1 MSEKRILIVGG
12 SGFVGWNL
20 ASFLSRTY
28 PVTLTW
34 HRTLTPHP
42 RVSSVQFGGLHDKD
56 ACVALVQQLNPSVV
70 IYAAGISDPVRAE
83 KDPAVMMLTH
93 TNGANHMLIAADYV
107 KAKSVFISSDYVFAG
122 IEGNYHE
129 GDTTIPY
136 NALGKAKLSAEN
148 FIRSRSLNHVVIR
161 CAPLLGRGTLDHPSW
176 LDRLRD
182 PMVSSKKITL
192 SRKQIHNPVHVRE
205 LATAID
211 RVLQYDVRNKILH
224 LGGLTRISE
233 YDLAVKFLEHF
244 GMGAD
249 RVAPFDSVLEY
260 QYQDY
265 SLNFTQTLKLL
276 KTEALL
282 LEQSFD
288 LL

>member
-20 ASFLSRTY
+20 ASLLSRTY

-34 HRTLTPHP
+34 NRSLTPHP
-42 RVSSVQFGGLHDKD
+42 RAASVQFGGLHDKD
-56 ACVALVQQLNPSVV
+56 ACVSLVQQLNPTVV
-70 IYAAGISDPVRAE
+70 IYTTGISDPVRAE
-83 KDPAVMMLTH
+83 KDPATMMLTH
-93 TNGANHMLIAADYV
+93 TNGANHMLIAADYI
-107 KAKSVFISSDYVFAG
+107 KAKSIFISSDYVFAG
-122 IEGNYHE
+122 IEGNYRE
-129 GDTTIPY
+129 SDTTIPF

-182 PMVSSKKITL
+182 PALPAKKITL
-192 SRKQIHNPVHVRE
+192 SRKQVHNPVHIRE

-211 RVLQYDVRNKILH
+211 RILQYDIRNKVIH

-233 YDLAVKFLEHF
+233 YDLAMKFLERF
-244 GMGAD
+244 GLT
-249 RVAPFDSVLEY
+249 REHVAPFDSVLEY

-265 SLNFTQTLKLL
+265 SLNFTQSLRLL